1 MTQPGTFQRV
11 RTKAGW
17 HLVLRAA
24 NHEPVIVGEPLTDPD
39 SVVTALAAVIR
50 TSVHLIGFHVGELEE
65 DLIRHAAFHAL
76 IDVDERTQETT

>member
-11 RTKAGW
+11 RTQSGW

-39 SVVTALAAVIR
+39 SVTTALASVLR
-50 TSVHLIGFHVGELEE
+50 TADTILDRPIWPDHIYLT
-65 DLIRHAAFHAL
+65 AAAAAL
-76 IDVDERTQETT
+76 SDVDERTQETT